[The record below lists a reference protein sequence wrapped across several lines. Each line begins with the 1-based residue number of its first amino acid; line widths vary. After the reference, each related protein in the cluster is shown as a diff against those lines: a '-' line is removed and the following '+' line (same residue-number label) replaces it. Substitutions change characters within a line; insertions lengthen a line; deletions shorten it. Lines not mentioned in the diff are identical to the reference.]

1 MKALTLVILSFLR
14 LALTDNGIFGD
25 ALMEQVMRSEEIEQ
39 QTMLSGCW
47 KAKF

>member
-25 ALMEQVMRSEEIEQ
+25 ALMEQVKISQEID
-39 QTMLSGCW
+39 
-47 KAKF
+47 